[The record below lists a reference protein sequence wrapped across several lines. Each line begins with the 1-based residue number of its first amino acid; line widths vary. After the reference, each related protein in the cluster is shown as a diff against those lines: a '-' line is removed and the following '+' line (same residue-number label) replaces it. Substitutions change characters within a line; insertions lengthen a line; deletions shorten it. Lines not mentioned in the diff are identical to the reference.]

1 MQDVVSSLP
10 IASDDALVD
19 TLLSEDH
26 RRGGITD
33 QVFLQPAVKMEVFPE
48 AIEGSMRK
56 DELLICGCC
65 ILIVKM
71 F

>member
-1 MQDVVSSLP
+1 MSLP
-10 IASDDALVD
+10 IAGDDTLVD

-26 RRGGITD
+26 RRRGVAD
-33 QVFLQPAVKMEVFPE
+33 QVLFQPAIKMKILPE
-48 AIEGSMRK
+48 TIEGSMGK
-56 DELLICGCC
+56 DELLIRGCC